1 MSAIAGITLF
11 LLPCLLVFHGSL
23 ATPIVSHPTVLLGQC
38 ASDVEE
44 FTSDISSLL
53 REKVLPA
60 LRCPALGSCRNNPA
74 ASCKDIAEERPDASS
89 GDYWIR
95 LCDGSVIQ
103 VYCDMNSRCCNSTSG
118 WMRAAY
124 LNMTNPTHQCPAGT
138 FMDTGGKRVC
148 RRRLGTGCKSVFFP
162 VHYLP
167 YSRVCGRVIAYQ
179 EGSADAFWQYYND
192 NSKTVDDDYVD
203 GVTITVGY
211 PRTHVWSFA
220 ASQTEGGEG
229 AETIYSCPCARTDV
243 DTAGIVPPFV
253 GSDYFCESGTEY
265 GWAQNGVLYQDD
277 PLWDGK
283 GCPENSSCCRQNNPP
298 WFCKDLG
305 REFRHDFEVRL
316 CGDEEL
322 GNEDIPLELIEL
334 YVQ

>member
-1 MSAIAGITLF
+1 MQGHSGREARRSVGG
-11 LLPCLLVFHGSL
+11 LLDSPLRWVRYSGVLRHEQPLLQLYLGVDAYCVPKYDRSNASMPRWNVHGYGRQARLPEETRDGLQSL
-23 ATPIVSHPTVLLGQC
+23 
-38 ASDVEE
+38 
-44 FTSDISSLL
+44 
-53 REKVLPA
+53 
-60 LRCPALGSCRNNPA
+60 
-74 ASCKDIAEERPDASS
+74 
-89 GDYWIR
+89 
-95 LCDGSVIQ
+95 
-103 VYCDMNSRCCNSTSG
+103 
-118 WMRAAY
+118 
-124 LNMTNPTHQCPAGT
+124 
-138 FMDTGGKRVC
+138 
-148 RRRLGTGCKSVFFP
+148 KSVFFP